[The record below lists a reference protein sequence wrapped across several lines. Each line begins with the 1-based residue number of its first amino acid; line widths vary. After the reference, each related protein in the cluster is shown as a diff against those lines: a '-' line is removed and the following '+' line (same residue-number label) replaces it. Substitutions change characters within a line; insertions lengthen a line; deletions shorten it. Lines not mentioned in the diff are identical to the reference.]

1 MPPKPVPPAD
11 RVDLHSHSHWSDG
24 EHSPQEL
31 ARLARE
37 AGLAAMALTD
47 HDCLDGFAA
56 FRAAADGFLAVP
68 GVEVSAREEGADI
81 HVLGLFVDPDHA
93 GLRARLEDLA
103 HERSERMD
111 AMLDRL
117 RKAGIGIARADVLA
131 HSPQGTLGRPHLAM
145 ALVGLGAARSVDD
158 AFRRYLRPRTP
169 GYVAKSGPSPAQAIA
184 WIHEAGGAA
193 VLAHPGLCRSL
204 DQVVAY
210 AEAGLDGLEVWHPK
224 HGPGMRESC
233 LALAERLG
241 LVPTGGSDYHGARVG
256 DSRVGQEPVPLDVL
270 ERLRDRRPRA

>member
-1 MPPKPVPPAD
+1 MPPDPASPAG
-11 RVDLHSHSHWSDG
+11 RVDLHTHSHWSDG
-24 EHSPQEL
+24 EFPPQDL

-56 FRAAADGFLAVP
+56 FRAAAVGFLAVP
-68 GVEVSAREEGADI
+68 GVEVSAREGGADI

-93 GLRARLEDLA
+93 GLRARLEHLA
-103 HERSERMD
+103 RARAERMD

-117 RKAGIGIARADVLA
+117 QKVGIRVTRSDVLA

-145 ALVGLGAARSVDD
+145 ALVAVGAARSVDD
-158 AFRRYLRPRTP
+158 AFRRYLRPRMP
-169 GYVAKSGPSPAQAIA
+169 GYVANLGPSPAEAIA
-184 WIHEAGGAA
+184 WIHEASGYA

-204 DQVVAY
+204 GQAAAY
-210 AEAGLDGLEVWHPK
+210 ADAGLDGIEVWHPK

-241 LVPTGGSDYHGARVG
+241 LVPTGGSDYHGPRVG